1 MAFPKI
7 NSSEVSYFFKLK
19 LDNRALTKATA
30 LYLGCDMN
38 SMAVQTKTGHCDAN
52 YTSNNRT

>member
-7 NSSEVSYFFKLK
+7 HFLEVSYFFKLK
-19 LDNRALTKATA
+19 HDNRALTKATA
-30 LYLGCDMN
+30 LHLGCDMN

-52 YTSNNRT
+52 YTSNNWT